1 MKMSDTKFRA
11 ADNNELDMEGI
22 VTFGFVFMVPLSEFG
37 W

>member
-11 ADNNELDMEGI
+11 ADNNELDMEEI
-22 VTFGFVFMVPLSEFG
+22 VTFSFTFMMPLSEFG